1 MHVRCLTWMGYSE
14 SLVEAKQVGTQRRD
28 MLYFDCFSGIS
39 GDMILGALLDLGLPP
54 ESRRRAGKA
63 ECQELPLKS
72 SRVNKSGVLATKFDV
87 ETGEEHHHRHYST
100 IEKII
105 RSSTLAP
112 WVQDNAC
119 QSFLRLAEAE
129 AKVHGTTVEKVH
141 FHEVGAVDA
150 IVDIVGA
157 FVGLHW
163 MGVPQCLSSRL
174 NVGWGTVDCAHGTMP
189 VPAPATAEL
198 LKGLPVYSNKVEGE
212 LVTPTGAAILTTIC
226 RSFGALP
233 GFRVEGIGYGAGTR
247 DLREGPNV
255 LRVLRG
261 QPVDSDTASSDSRV
275 LVLEANIDDMSPQI
289 VGYVQGKLFELGVH
303 DVFSCPVQMKK
314 SRPGV
319 LLTVVLPLEL
329 LDGVCKVLFE
339 ETTTLGLRY
348 HQCHRKVLDR
358 TVEPVE
364 SSLGKVSVK
373 VARLDGRIVSFSP
386 EYEECKALA
395 HRHRVPYKQVQLQVI
410 QEFMNRHGKQLG

>member
-1 MHVRCLTWMGYSE
+1 M
-14 SLVEAKQVGTQRRD
+14 GTQRRD

-54 ESRRRAGKA
+54 EYLAG
-63 ECQELPLKS
+63 ELEKLNVRNFRLRS

-233 GFRVEGIGYGAGTR
+233 GFRVERIGYGAGTR

-289 VGYVQGKLFELGVH
+289 VGYVQEKLFELGVH

-373 VARLDGRIVSFSP
+373 VARLDGRIVNFSP

-395 HRHRVPYKQVQLQVI
+395 HRHRVPYKQVHLQVI
-410 QEFMNRHGKQLG
+410 QEFMSRHGKQLG

>member
-1 MHVRCLTWMGYSE
+1 
-14 SLVEAKQVGTQRRD
+14 
-28 MLYFDCFSGIS
+28 
-39 GDMILGALLDLGLPP
+39 MILGALLDLGLPP
-54 ESRRRAGKA
+54 EHLAG
-63 ECQELPLKS
+63 ELDKLNVKNFHLKS
-72 SRVNKSGVLATKFDV
+72 HRVNKSGVVATKFDV

-105 RSSTLAP
+105 RGSTLAP

-119 QSFLRLAEAE
+119 RSFLRLAEAE

-163 MGVPQCLSSRL
+163 LGAPQCLASAL

-198 LKGLPVYSNKVEGE
+198 LQGVPIYSNRIEGE
-212 LVTPTGAAILTTIC
+212 LVTPTGAAILTAIC
-226 RSFGALP
+226 ESFGELP
-233 GFRVEGIGYGAGTR
+233 GLRVEGIGYGAGSR
-247 DLREGPNV
+247 DHKQGPNV
-255 LRVLRG
+255 LRVLSG
-261 QPVDSDTASSDSRV
+261 QRVDSDSASSDSKV
-275 LVLEANIDDMSPQI
+275 WVLEANIDDMNPQI
-289 VGYVQGKLFELGVH
+289 IGYVQGRLFELGVH
-303 DVFSCPVQMKK
+303 DVFTCPVQMKK

-348 HQCHRKVLDR
+348 HQCRRQVLDR

-364 SSLGKVSVK
+364 SPLGKVSVK
-373 VARLDGRIVSFSP
+373 VARLDGRIVSFAP
-386 EYEECKALA
+386 EYEECKVLA
-395 HRHRVPYKQVQLQVI
+395 QRRQVPYKQVQRQVV
-410 QEFMNRHGKQLG
+410 QEFLKRHGTQLE

>member
-1 MHVRCLTWMGYSE
+1 MGSQRCDT
-14 SLVEAKQVGTQRRD
+14 
-28 MLYFDCFSGIS
+28 LYFDCFSGIS
-39 GDMILGALLDLGLPP
+39 GDMILGALVDLGLPP
-54 ESRRRAGKA
+54 EHLAR
-63 ECQELPLKS
+63 ELEKLSVRNFRLKS
-72 SRVNKSGVLATKFDV
+72 YRVNKAGIQATKYDV

-105 RSSTLAP
+105 RGSTLDA

-119 QSFLRLAEAE
+119 RSFLRLAEAE

-163 MGVPQCLSSRL
+163 LGAPRCLASAL

-198 LKGLPVYSNKVEGE
+198 LKGVPVYSNRIGGE

-226 RSFGALP
+226 RSFGELP
-233 GFRVEGIGYGAGTR
+233 GFRVERIGYGAGSR
-247 DLREGPNV
+247 DHKEGANV
-255 LRVLRG
+255 LRVSSGRG
-261 QPVDSDTASSDSRV
+261 VDEDSASPDSRV
-275 LVLEANIDDMSPQI
+275 WVLEANIDDMSPQI
-289 VGYVQGKLFELGVH
+289 IGYVQGKLFELGVH
-303 DVFSCPVQMKK
+303 DVFTCPVQMKK
-314 SRPGV
+314 NRPGI
-319 LLTVVLPLEL
+319 LLTVILPLEL

-348 HQCHRKVLDR
+348 HRCHRQVLER

-364 SSLGKVSVK
+364 GPLGKVSVK
-373 VARLDGRIVSFSP
+373 VARMDGRIVSFSP
-386 EYEECKALA
+386 EYEECKVLA
-395 HRHRVPYKQVQLQVI
+395 HRHQVPFKQVQRQVV
-410 QEFMNRHGKQLG
+410 QEFLKQQGRQSG

>member
-1 MHVRCLTWMGYSE
+1 M
-14 SLVEAKQVGTQRRD
+14 GTQSRD
-28 MLYFDCFSGIS
+28 ALYFDCFSGIS

-54 ESRRRAGKA
+54 EHLAG
-63 ECQELPLKS
+63 ELKKLNVRNFQLKS
-72 SRVNKSGVLATKFDV
+72 YRVKKAGVLATKFDV

-105 RSSTLAP
+105 RGSALDP
-112 WVQDNAC
+112 RVQDSAC
-119 QSFLRLAEAE
+119 RCFLRLAEAE

-157 FVGLHW
+157 FIGLHW
-163 MGVPQCLSSRL
+163 LGAPRCLASAL

-198 LKGLPVYSNKVEGE
+198 LKGVPIYSNRIEGE

-226 RSFGALP
+226 RSFGELP
-233 GFRVEGIGYGAGTR
+233 GFHVERIGYGAGSR
-247 DLREGPNV
+247 DHKQGPNV

-261 QPVDSDTASSDSRV
+261 QRVDSDSARSNSKV
-275 LVLEANIDDMSPQI
+275 WVLEANIDDMNPQI
-289 VGYVQGKLFELGVH
+289 VGYVQGRLFELGVN
-303 DVFSCPVQMKK
+303 DVFTCPVQMKK
-314 SRPGV
+314 NRPGN
-319 LLTVVLPLEL
+319 LLTVILPLEL
-329 LDGVCKVLFE
+329 LDEVCKVLFE

-348 HQCHRKVLDR
+348 HQCHRQVLDR

-364 SSLGKVSVK
+364 SPLGKVSVK

-395 HRHRVPYKQVQLQVI
+395 RRLQVPYKQVHGQVV
-410 QEFMNRHGKQLG
+410 QEFLRQHGKQLG

>member
-1 MHVRCLTWMGYSE
+1 MV
-14 SLVEAKQVGTQRRD
+14 
-28 MLYFDCFSGIS
+28 
-39 GDMILGALLDLGLPP
+39 LGAMLDLGLPMKHL
-54 ESRRRAGKA
+54 AG
-63 ECQELPLKS
+63 ELEKLNVRNFRLKS
-72 SRVNKSGVLATKFDV
+72 SRVNKSGVMATKFDV

-105 RSSTLAP
+105 RGSTLDP

-119 QSFLRLAEAE
+119 RSFLRLAEAE

-163 MGVPQCLSSRL
+163 LGSPGCLASAL

-198 LKGLPVYSNKVEGE
+198 LQGVPIYTNRIEGE

-226 RSFGALP
+226 RSFGELP
-233 GFRVEGIGYGAGTR
+233 GYRVESIGYGAGSR
-247 DLREGPNV
+247 DHKDGANV
-255 LRVLRG
+255 LRVLSG
-261 QPVDSDTASSDSRV
+261 QPVDSDAASSDSEV
-275 LVLEANIDDMSPQI
+275 WVLEANIDDMSPQI
-289 VGYVQGKLFELGVH
+289 IGYVQGRLFEVGAH
-303 DVFSCPVQMKK
+303 DVFACPVQMKK
-314 SRPGV
+314 NRPGI

-348 HQCHRKVLDR
+348 HRCHRQVLDR
-358 TVEPVE
+358 TIEAVE
-364 SSLGKVSVK
+364 SPMGKVSVK

-386 EYEECKALA
+386 EYEECKDLA
-395 HRHRVPYKQVQLQVI
+395 QRHRVPYKQVHRQVM
-410 QEFMNRHGKQLG
+410 QEFLKRHGTSLG

>member
-1 MHVRCLTWMGYSE
+1 
-14 SLVEAKQVGTQRRD
+14 
-28 MLYFDCFSGIS
+28 
-39 GDMILGALLDLGLPP
+39 MILGALLDLGLPP
-54 ESRRRAGKA
+54 EYLAG
-63 ECQELPLKS
+63 ELEKLNVRNFRLRS

-233 GFRVEGIGYGAGTR
+233 GFRVERIGYGAGSR

-261 QPVDSDTASSDSRV
+261 QPVDSDAASSDSSV
-275 LVLEANIDDMSPQI
+275 LVLEANIDDMNPQI
-289 VGYVQGKLFELGVH
+289 VGYVQEKLFELGVH

-395 HRHRVPYKQVQLQVI
+395 HRHRVPYKQVHLQVI
-410 QEFMNRHGKQLG
+410 QEFMSRHGKQLG

>member
-1 MHVRCLTWMGYSE
+1 M
-14 SLVEAKQVGTQRRD
+14 GTQRSD
-28 MLYFDCFSGIS
+28 TLYFDCFSGIS
-39 GDMILGALLDLGLPP
+39 GDMILGALVDLGLPP
-54 ESRRRAGKA
+54 EHLAR
-63 ECQELPLKS
+63 ELEKLNVRNFHLKS
-72 SRVNKSGVLATKFDV
+72 YRVSKSGVQATKYDV

-105 RSSTLAP
+105 RSSTLAA

-119 QSFLRLAEAE
+119 RSFLRLAEAE

-157 FVGLHW
+157 YIGLHW
-163 MGVPQCLSSRL
+163 LGAPRCLASAL

-198 LKGLPVYSNKVEGE
+198 LKGVPVYSNRIEGE

-226 RSFGALP
+226 RSFGELP
-233 GFRVEGIGYGAGTR
+233 GFRVERIGYGAGSR
-247 DLREGPNV
+247 DHKDGPNV
-255 LRVLRG
+255 LRVLSGRSA
-261 QPVDSDTASSDSRV
+261 DSDSASADSRV
-275 LVLEANIDDMSPQI
+275 WVLEANIDDMNPQI
-289 VGYVQGKLFELGVH
+289 FGYVQGRLFELGVL
-303 DVFSCPVQMKK
+303 DVFTCPVQMKK
-314 SRPGV
+314 NRPGT

-329 LDGVCKVLFE
+329 LDRVCKLLFE

-348 HQCHRKVLDR
+348 HQCQRQVLDR

-364 SSLGKVSVK
+364 SALGKVSVK

-395 HRHRVPYKQVQLQVI
+395 RRHQLPYKQVQRQVT
-410 QEFMNRHGKQLG
+410 QEFLKRQGKQSG